1 MGGLQPWHSYRAHIN
16 LVSSQEGEE
25 APLNTSLALF
35 LLSSLLQ
42 VSLGSGDHLQD
53 NGLLWLHEAFRVQDQ
68 WDLEQEEKTTKQPRQ
83 LGERTDRTTG
93 ALQLTHIP
101 ATTCFQCI
109 SQLRCTY
116 SRSITI
122 APAATSWCLTA
133 LSSWINWLVSSG
145 FHVAWYKELGA
156 LINRLH
162 VEGRAAKS
170 HSGSCS

>member
-1 MGGLQPWHSYRAHIN
+1 M
-16 LVSSQEGEE
+16 VSSQEGEE

-109 SQLRCTY
+109 SQLTGVPTAGASLLLLQSSYQLVFNSPQLLDKLVGEFWLSCGMVQRARCTDQQ
-116 SRSITI
+116 
-122 APAATSWCLTA
+122 AARGGK
-133 LSSWINWLVSSG
+133 SSQIPLR
-145 FHVAWYKELGA
+145 ELQLNGGMQC
-156 LINRLH
+156 H
-162 VEGRAAKS
+162 FV
-170 HSGSCS
+170 